1 MDQSTLR
8 KRITE
13 QFSYRGERADIWRAF
28 DLLLDTDE
36 FLNLGY
42 SEWYQ
47 PHIVGSSQRRLV
59 TEVGSRVASHLPA
72 TDGVRL
78 LDVGCGRGGPAL
90 HLADRF
96 GFHVTGVD
104 LVPYNIQM
112 ATENARGTHLD
123 TEFVVGDAT
132 RLPFTENSFAACT
145 AIDALVYLPDRNS
158 VFATV
163 ADILEPEGIL
173 VVSDLVMQ
181 SDVRETEREYVNS
194 FADAWDMPSVGT
206 VEGYEAA
213 LDEANFALEAVEDI
227 TEHSVG
233 RFRKWTTLYLQLLR
247 SPVRDPVE
255 RLLRAHHLDPA
266 AITEQVRDAHQ
277 ALPFLRHVIIVANM
291 RGDCHQDCLVQQA
304 RKSQLSQ
311 G

>member
-8 KRITE
+8 NRITD

-59 TEVGSRVASHLPA
+59 TEVGSRLVSHLSA

-96 GFHVTGVD
+96 GFRVTGLD
-104 LVPYNIQM
+104 LVPYNIER
-112 ATENARGTHLD
+112 ATENAREKHVE

-132 RLPFTENSFAACT
+132 QLPFTTGSFTACT
-145 AIDALVYLPDRNS
+145 AIDALVYLPDRDS
-158 VFATV
+158 VFASV
-163 ADILEPEGIL
+163 ADALEPAGVL
-173 VVSDLVMQ
+173 VLSDLVMQ
-181 SDVRETEREYVNS
+181 SDVNATERGFVDS

-206 VEGYEAA
+206 VERYKAA
-213 LDEANFALEAVEDI
+213 LDDAGFDLEAVEDI
-227 TEHSVG
+227 TGHSVG
-233 RFRKWTTLYLQLLR
+233 QFRKWTTLYLQLLKSPIR
-247 SPVRDPVE
+247 SLVD
-255 RLLRAHHLDPA
+255 RLLRAYGLDPT
-266 AITEQVRDAHQ
+266 AIAEQVRAAHR
-277 ALPFLRHVIIVANM
+277 ALPFLQHVILVAK
-291 RGDCHQDCLVQQA
+291 R
-304 RKSQLSQ
+304 
-311 G
+311 